1 MFSLLDV
8 DPPTVK
14 SISRCTNRLFR
25 SAHLLVPHR
34 SGCYSEVVA
43 QEIALELPKVPR
55 GAEDLANS
63 LRPIL
68 QSQHGIDLI
77 SLEGEP
83 SAGVL
88 HGRAKEWVPL
98 EKKELGTLEGVHV
111 ALPVEIA
118 VRVESGRALVTVVD
132 PAADDLSEAASFVAG
147 LAARGQIL
155 TEPDKPT
162 KGSATYRIEVDP
174 QGRRLLKR
182 SHFSA

>member
-1 MFSLLDV
+1 M
-8 DPPTVK
+8 
-14 SISRCTNRLFR
+14 
-25 SAHLLVPHR
+25 
-34 SGCYSEVVA
+34 A
-43 QEIALELPKVPR
+43 QEIALELPKAPR
-55 GAEDLANS
+55 GAEDLENS

-68 QSQHGIDLI
+68 ASQHGIDLV

-98 EKKELGTLEGVHV
+98 EQKELGPFAGVRV

-118 VRVESGRALVTVVD
+118 VRVEPERVLVTVTD
-132 PAADDLSEAASFVAG
+132 PAADELSEAVSFVAG

-155 TEPDKPT
+155 TGTGKSA
-162 KGSATYRIEVDP
+162 KGGATHRIEVDP

-182 SHFSA
+182 SHFFA

>member
-1 MFSLLDV
+1 M
-8 DPPTVK
+8 
-14 SISRCTNRLFR
+14 
-25 SAHLLVPHR
+25 
-34 SGCYSEVVA
+34 A

-55 GAEDLANS
+55 AAEDLANS

-68 QSQHGIDLI
+68 ASQHGIDLV

-98 EKKELGTLEGVHV
+98 EKKELGPLDGVHV

-118 VRVESGRALVTVVD
+118 VRVEAGRALVTLAD
-132 PAADDLSEAASFVAG
+132 PAADDLAEAASFVAG
-147 LAARGQIL
+147 LAARGQVA
-155 TEPDKPT
+155 TEPGKLA
-162 KGSATYRIEVDP
+162 KAGATYRIEVDP

-182 SHFSA
+182 SHFFA

>member
-1 MFSLLDV
+1 M
-8 DPPTVK
+8 
-14 SISRCTNRLFR
+14 
-25 SAHLLVPHR
+25 
-34 SGCYSEVVA
+34 A
-43 QEIALELPKVPR
+43 QEIALELPKAPR
-55 GAEDLANS
+55 GAEDLENS

-68 QSQHGIDLI
+68 ASQHGIDLV

-98 EKKELGTLEGVHV
+98 EKKELGPFEGVHV

-118 VRVESGRALVTVVD
+118 VRVEPGRVLVTVAD
-132 PAADDLSEAASFVAG
+132 PATDELSEAVSFVAG

-155 TEPDKPT
+155 TGAGKSA
-162 KGSATYRIEVDP
+162 KGGATHRIEVDP

-182 SHFSA
+182 SHFFA